1 MNHTK
6 RCTKCQGEFEIN
18 NFHSKGFRNGKQR
31 FTSRCKE
38 CMAEY
43 NREMY
48 SKHQTKIL
56 ESKKEYSKKNREMLK
71 QKSKKWY
78 QENREYS
85 LEQRKIYQELNKD
98 AIKDRMR
105 EYTINKYHSDP
116 NLKIKMN
123 LSRRMRSFFSKNG
136 SRTIDFIGCSI
147 DDLKL
152 HLEKQFTDGMSWENY
167 GDWHVDHIR
176 PCCSF
181 DLTDPEQQRECFN
194 YTNLQPLWARDNLAK
209 GGSFHE

>member
-6 RCTKCQGEFEIN
+6 RCTKCQGEFPATLEF
-18 NFHSKGFRNGKQR
+18 FHKHSRGKYGLKAK
-31 FTSRCKE
+31 CKN
-38 CMAEY
+38 CCKAYKRDHYKKYKTKIREY
-43 NREMY
+43 NKQYYELNGY
-48 SKHQTKIL
+48 AKL
-56 ESKKEYSKKNREMLK
+56 EYQKEYYRLNRDARVKYQMQYNKNRH
-71 QKSKKWY
+71 
-78 QENREYS
+78 
-85 LEQRKIYQELNKD
+85 
-98 AIKDRMR
+98 
-105 EYTINKYHSDP
+105 HSDP
-116 NLKIKMN
+116 HFKIKKN
-123 LSRRMRSFFSKNG
+123 LSSRMQRFFSKNG
-136 SRTIDFIGCSI
+136 DRTIDFIGCSI

-209 GGSFHE
+209 SGRYEFPHNDE